1 MHGSERLTPP
11 NPPTHTALH
20 QSDCGSPQ
28 TPKRG
33 ALAAVPTSLSLKAF
47 PAPSH
52 SPSALERRRN
62 RRRKGDRFF
71 LLRGVIKELLG
82 GFAVWIGVR
91 QEAAMGPGSC
101 FPCCSKE
108 ALNEGW
114 RLADTALLHLFKGE
128 RLILFHR
135 AVLKGDFISGAN
147 VSGDLICQT
156 ALKKG

>member
-1 MHGSERLTPP
+1 
-11 NPPTHTALH
+11 
-20 QSDCGSPQ
+20 
-28 TPKRG
+28 
-33 ALAAVPTSLSLKAF
+33 
-47 PAPSH
+47 
-52 SPSALERRRN
+52 
-62 RRRKGDRFF
+62 
-71 LLRGVIKELLG
+71 
-82 GFAVWIGVR
+82 
-91 QEAAMGPGSC
+91 MGPGSC